1 MLKRTAL
8 TGFIIFIVWSLIDF
22 AVHSNLLQ
30 ATYEAT
36 ADLWRPFEE
45 MNILFMY
52 LTSLIFSITIAA
64 LYAYFVS
71 PKSLST
77 GIKFGLVLGFGFAVI
92 SAFGSY
98 VYMPIPLSLAVSWF
112 FTSWLEVTIAGAIA
126 GFILKPT

>member
-22 AVHSNLLQ
+22 VVHSNLLQ

-52 LTSLIFSITIAA
+52 LTSLVFSITIAA

-71 PKSLST
+71 PKSLAT
-77 GIKFGLVLGFGFAVI
+77 GIKFGLILGFGFAVI

-112 FTSWLEVTIAGAIA
+112 FTNWLEVLVAGAIA
-126 GFILKPT
+126 GFMIKN